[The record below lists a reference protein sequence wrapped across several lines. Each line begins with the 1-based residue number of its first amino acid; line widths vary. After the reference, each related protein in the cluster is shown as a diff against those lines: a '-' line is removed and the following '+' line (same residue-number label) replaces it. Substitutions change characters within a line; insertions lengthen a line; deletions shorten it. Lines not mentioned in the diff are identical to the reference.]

1 LRSTP
6 GIACPQPE
14 PNATELPSCAPISA
28 RAAQRRRR
36 RRWWRGEE
44 GARRPGPEGYV
55 LRHVLWHATSRSSAT
70 SCAASFTCSSFMC
83 HLRAGAGGGS
93 RPGRR
98 APQNTFFITTE
109 VRVHVPKRAAQPLFG
124 PWGCQ
129 RGLGPTAAPP
139 AAAGRPTHE
148 HPTWAP
154 GGRYWSPPG
163 SIRAIQSSQG
173 CAFMCPSEPRGLWSG
188 PGATGKVLG
197 RSSCPVAL
205 KSHTHATAVCAGS
218 GPSRIRQSPPS
229 YLLLFRSRGRRKS
242 PSPTAA
248 SKPPAFGP
256 QAAHVLHTLDH
267 RHSRWN
273 GRRLSQPWP

>member
-1 LRSTP
+1 MTRGGPDGRRRLLSGPIRVIQSP
-6 GIACPQPE
+6 QSCPFACPS
-14 PNATELPSCAPISA
+14 ELLSPWSNPGGASVVKCPRRFPRLWLLQRKRASGPPMAADGRHPGLSA
-28 RAAQRRRR
+28 SLKAHRAACPRAMANCAAFGRTQ
-36 RRWWRGEE
+36 GPP
-44 GARRPGPEGYV
+44 ARPRANGGPPPL
-55 LRHVLWHATSRSSAT
+55 LRHT
-70 SCAASFTCSSFMC
+70 
-83 HLRAGAGGGS
+83 
-93 RPGRR
+93 
-98 APQNTFFITTE
+98 Q
-109 VRVHVPKRAAQPLFG
+109 K
-124 PWGCQ
+124 
-129 RGLGPTAAPP
+129 
-139 AAAGRPTHE
+139 

-248 SKPPAFGP
+248 SKPSAFGP

-273 GRRLSQPWP
+273 GRRLSQPWPLSQ